1 MTSWTAEKTIL
12 INVNGVATPIN
23 TLPADIQFDIL
34 TYDRM
39 RQELMDIIYNEKKVN
54 LAIRGMLSEIENKI
68 LKYNEPKRGKNDD
81 QNTGKEQGI
90 LNKLQEGDRGAD
102 DPSNHSTNGSP
113 KKCKGA

>member
-39 RQELMDIIYNEKKVN
+39 RQELMDIIYNEKKLN

-81 QNTGKEQGI
+81 QNSGKEQDL
-90 LNKLQEGDRGAD
+90 LNKLQEGERRANN
-102 DPSNHSTNGSP
+102 PTNHSPDGSP
-113 KKCKGA
+113 QER